1 MDRLIQGSFVLR
13 NRLRAAID
21 DGQLRARV
29 AFAAGPVA
37 LGSGVLVD
45 PDQTS
50 VRAKALTHASA
61 KWDWIKESFG
71 PGTHLIRL
79 SYGRNGVIEESLDEL
94 PEQAR
99 RDAERILGVKLPK
112 VTDVKVTRWADS
124 LVHQR
129 VGHRQNVQ
137 ALQEAV
143 AAQDGLAIIGA
154 GIGGN
159 GIAGSI
165 AYSRTLGDQ
174 LGVNA

>member
-1 MDRLIQGSFVLR
+1 MVI
-13 NRLRAAID
+13 A
-21 DGQLRARV
+21 
-29 AFAAGPVA
+29 
-37 LGSGVLVD
+37 
-45 PDQTS
+45 T
-50 VRAKALTHASA
+50 
-61 KWDWIKESFG
+61 WM
-71 PGTHLIRL
+71 
-79 SYGRNGVIEESLDEL
+79 RNGVIEESLDEL

-174 LGVNA
+174 LGVNAD